1 MPDLEQ
7 QLDSILPLVAKPSRY
22 LGNEFHV
29 VRKQPEPGMVQWC
42 LLLPEVYEIG
52 MSHWGLKILYEVLNQ
67 RPDCLAERAYS
78 PWFDMEA
85 QLRRHDLPLYA
96 LESKR
101 PLAEFDFLG
110 FSLQYELT
118 FTNVLQCLDLA
129 RVPLRSGDRRE
140 HDPIVIAGGPV
151 VSNPEPLSDFIDMY
165 LIGDGE
171 EMIHRITDTYKEVR
185 DLPRH
190 ERLRAFSKLPGIY
203 VPSMYESRYDG
214 DGKLL
219 GTTPIYDDV
228 PKRVLR
234 QFITDLENAPVP
246 TKPIVPLQD
255 IIQNRLTIEVLRGCT
270 QGCRFCQAGYLYRPI
285 RERSVEKI
293 LEIADSGIR
302 ESGWD
307 EIGLT
312 SLSTAD
318 YTQLGPLADVLNER
332 FSSDRV
338 GISLPSLRA
347 DSFGVEIADKV
358 KETKKTGFTFAPEV
372 GSERLR
378 LAVNKLI
385 RDQEFFDAAEIAFS
399 RGWRLIKMYFMVGL
413 PTEQWVDVDGI
424 VHFVNTIRNIG
435 RRHGKRNSV
444 NVSIGPFVPKSHTPF
459 QWDAFEPIDLLQDKI
474 RHIRGKCHSS
484 TSRVK
489 WHDVKTSHLEAVF
502 SKGDRRLGP
511 AIEWAFRH
519 GARFDGWTE
528 YFDYDLWM
536 RAFRETGVDVAY
548 HTGGRGYDD
557 ALPWDHIDIRV
568 SKKWL
573 QRERQKTAD
582 AVLEIGESL
591 VTDCRHGDCT
601 ACGIPGLPFD
611 TQLTPPL
618 PSPELEKLKEQARKA
633 APRRKDASTSWP
645 VRVHF
650 EKVGPARFLSHL
662 EMGTVLARS
671 FRMARIPV
679 AHSQGHK
686 PRPKIGFGP
695 SLSVGIESVDEY
707 FDIELLRP
715 WMSIYTEELNRVL
728 PGGLRILGGFA
739 IPVLPGRR
747 RPSLASL
754 ARRARYRIDISRLDP
769 GQHRD
774 VFRAA
779 AELAH
784 REACVVERTHWN
796 PESSREASDWES
808 PMDPFAARK
817 PFEDASTGGATAE
830 RTHQSGLDSGPSVDS
845 SRPTAEFDVTAE
857 SDLIV
862 EPDPSAVPDAGQSQ
876 NWRIHR
882 HHKRG
887 DETAAR
893 TVDLRKAIL
902 ALTESGPSSLDLELY
917 LARDDGQVCNPK
929 VVLERLFRL
938 GPEEQARVRVRRVAL
953 LREDGT
959 PIRQL
964 ETPGA
969 IPEAIRLS

>member
-1 MPDLEQ
+1 MPILEQ
-7 QLDSILPLVAKPSRY
+7 QLDAILPLVAKPSRY

-29 VRKQPEPGMVQWC
+29 VRKDHAPGLVKWC
-42 LLLPEVYEIG
+42 LILPEVYEIG
-52 MSHWGLKILYEVLNQ
+52 MSHWGLKILYDVLNQ
-67 RPDCLAERAYS
+67 RPDSLAERAYS

-85 QLRRHDLPLYA
+85 QLRRHGLPLYA

-118 FTNVLQCLDLA
+118 YTNVLQCLDLA
-129 RVPLRSGDRRE
+129 GVPLRSEDRRE
-140 HDPIVIAGGPV
+140 HDPLVIAGGPV
-151 VSNPEPLSDFIDMY
+151 VSNPEPLSAFIDLY

-171 EMIHRITDTYKEVR
+171 EMIHRLTDLYQETR
-185 DLPRH
+185 GLRRH
-190 ERLRAFSKLPGIY
+190 DRLRAFARLPGVY
-203 VPSMYESRYDG
+203 VPSMYEARYDA
-214 DGKLL
+214 DGRLL
-219 GTTPIYDDV
+219 GTVPLHDDV

-234 QFITDLENAPVP
+234 QFVTELETAPVP
-246 TKPIVPLQD
+246 TKPVVPLQD
-255 IIQNRLTIEVLRGCT
+255 IVQNRLAIEVLRGCT

-293 LEIADSGIR
+293 LEIADQGIR

-318 YTQLGPLADVLNER
+318 YTQLGALADVLNAR

-338 GISLPSLRA
+338 ALSLPSLRA

-413 PTEQWVDVDGI
+413 PTETWQDVDGI
-424 VHFVNTIRNIG
+424 VHFVTTVREIARKHG
-435 RRHGKRNSV
+435 RRNSV
-444 NVSIGPFVPKSHTPF
+444 TASVGSFVPKSHTPF
-459 QWDAFEPIDLLQDKI
+459 QWDAFEPVGLLEDKL
-474 RHIRGKCHSS
+474 RYIRGRCHGPA
-484 TSRVK
+484 SRVK
-489 WHDVKTSHLEAVF
+489 WHDVETSHLEAIF

-511 AIEWAFRH
+511 AIEWAYRR

-528 YFDYDLWM
+528 HFDYGLWM
-536 RAFRETGVDVAY
+536 QAFAETGVDVAH
-548 HTGGRGYDD
+548 HTGARRFED

-573 QRERQKTAD
+573 QREREKTEK

-618 PSPELEKLKEQARKA
+618 AAPELAALKEKARQG
-633 APRRKDASTSWP
+633 APRRKDADTVWP
-645 VRVHF
+645 VRIRF
-650 EKVGPARFLSHL
+650 TKLGTARFLSHL
-662 EMGTVLARS
+662 EMGTLLARA

-686 PRPKIGFGP
+686 PRPKIAFGP
-695 SLSVGIESVDEY
+695 SLSVGIESEGEYIDVD
-707 FDIELLRP
+707 LLRP
-715 WMSIYTEELNRVL
+715 WQESDGATLDAVL
-728 PGGLRILGGFA
+728 PEGIRIVAGT
-739 IPVLPGRR
+739 PVLLVPGRR
-747 RPSLASL
+747 RQSLASI
-754 ARRARYRIDISRLDP
+754 ARRARYELDLAALP
-769 GQHRD
+769 ASL
-774 VFRAA
+774 RAEITA
-779 AELAH
+779 LAGALG
-784 REACVVERTHWN
+784 RQESCVVERTHWN
-796 PESSREASDWES
+796 PQSSREATDWES
-808 PMDPFAARK
+808 PMDPFAAGVAFGRA
-817 PFEDASTGGATAE
+817 ETNGADAGDDGSEAPGTGG
-830 RTHQSGLDSGPSVDS
+830 DGP
-845 SRPTAEFDVTAE
+845 
-857 SDLIV
+857 
-862 EPDPSAVPDAGQSQ
+862 
-876 NWRIHR
+876 
-882 HHKRG
+882 
-887 DETAAR
+887 R
-893 TVDLRKAIL
+893 TVDLRKAVL
-902 ALTESGPSSLDLELY
+902 ALTPHGESTLALELW

-938 GPEEQARVRVRRVAL
+938 SPEDQALVRIRRTAL

-959 PIRQL
+959 
-964 ETPGA
+964 A
-969 IPEAIRLS
+969 IVAPDAVGDVLPEPVRL